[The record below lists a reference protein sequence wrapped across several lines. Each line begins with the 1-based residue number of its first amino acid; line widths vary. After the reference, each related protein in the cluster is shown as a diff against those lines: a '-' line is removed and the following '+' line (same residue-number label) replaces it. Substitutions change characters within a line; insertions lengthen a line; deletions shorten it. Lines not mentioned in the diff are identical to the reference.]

1 MEAVTAGSSGRRVW
15 RDVAV
20 RYCLRCFRVEAYKP
34 TTRARVNS
42 RLLSA
47 RACHSP
53 THICCTTPGLLSMW
67 SGTGPQGSY
76 LTDSICCHGRD
87 VSPPSVDGRT
97 LTALLVA
104 SSIAPKYAVSFSS
117 CPRSSGSLPAGGF
130 GEARPSRTTLS
141 EFPAPPL

>member
-15 RDVAV
+15 RDAAV

-53 THICCTTPGLLSMW
+53 THICCTTPGFVEYVEWHWSAGFLSHRFDLLSR
-67 SGTGPQGSY
+67 
-76 LTDSICCHGRD
+76 RD

-97 LTALLVA
+97 LAALLVA
-104 SSIAPKYAVSFSS
+104 SSNAPKYAVSFSS

-130 GEARPSRTTLS
+130 GEARPSRITLS
-141 EFPAPPL
+141 EFPAPLL